1 MSICWSF
8 VEGVAR
14 AESRWSAQHNI
25 LTVSTEGRWDGAAD
39 SFHRSQLS
47 FSISRWSLQSAGT
60 THDVPW
66 TASWSQFGPGR
77 GVAHVDDRQTD
88 RPTDS

>member
-8 VEGVAR
+8 VEGVER

-25 LTVSTEGRWDGAAD
+25 LTVSTEGHWDGSAN

-47 FSISRWSLQSAGT
+47 FSISCWSLQPAGT
-60 THDVPW
+60 THDVP
-66 TASWSQFGPGR
+66 TFASAVDVPQSQLGPGE
-77 GVAHVDDRQTD
+77 T
-88 RPTDS
+88 TN